1 MEMTMVMTKPY
12 NPLHLEDEPMAEP
25 EPLHALLYFLNG
37 KRLQIVG
44 AKGEIATLNLSTLD
58 DYFDTFIA
66 LLSALREKHGR
77 ILIREEHFNQLP
89 IHFYGYFKPYRTK
102 AKEQGET
109 GGEGE

>member
-1 MEMTMVMTKPY
+1 MAMSMTKPY
-12 NPLHLEDEPMAEP
+12 NLLHLEAEPMSEP

-44 AKGEIATLNLSTLD
+44 AKGEIATLNLSTVD

-77 ILIREEHFNQLP
+77 ILIRDEHLAHLP
-89 IHFYGYFKPYRTK
+89 IHFYGFFRAYRTK
-102 AKEQGET
+102 AEE
-109 GGEGE
+109 GGDEE